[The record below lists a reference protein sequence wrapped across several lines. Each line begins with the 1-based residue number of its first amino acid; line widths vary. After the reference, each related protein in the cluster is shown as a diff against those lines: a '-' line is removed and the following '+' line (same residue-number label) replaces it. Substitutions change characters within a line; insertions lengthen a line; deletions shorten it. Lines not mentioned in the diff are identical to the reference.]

1 MAKKVTLR
9 EFQEGLIARLQHIT
23 VSASESS
30 RLGVQIGQDFWLINL
45 TDAGEV
51 LPVPQLTAVPLTKS
65 WFGGIVNI
73 RGNLYSVVDFSL
85 FIGGEPIQFGIN
97 SRLLLVSNKFGIN
110 AGLLVS
116 RMLGLRN
123 IQQFKENEN
132 NNLPSWVGKEY
143 KDTDN
148 KVWKELN
155 MGELVQNPEFL
166 QISS

>member
-9 EFQEGLIARLQHIT
+9 EFQEGLIARLQHVT
-23 VSASESS
+23 VTAAESS

-73 RGNLYSVVDFSL
+73 RGNLYSIVDFSL

-97 SRLLLVSNKFGIN
+97 SRLLLVSDKFGIN

-123 IQQFKENEN
+123 IQQFRENEN
-132 NNLPSWVGKEY
+132 SNLPAWVEKEY
-143 KDTDN
+143 RDADN
-148 KVWKELN
+148 KIWKELN
-155 MGELVQNPEFL
+155 MNGLVENPEFL
-166 QISS
+166 QIGS